1 MMTDQS
7 QTIKDVLSFYS
18 SPGVLTTPGKYAA
31 LFDALPSDIP
41 SLCGIVQGLF
51 LHLHWAQQYGV
62 TLSQER
68 KDEANLRT
76 VERQIARILEMDAS
90 PLSVKRPK
98 EKRVIGT
105 CRDFSTFLAA
115 ILRHKRIPAR
125 ARCGFG
131 AYFRPAHHEDHWM
144 CEYWRPDEARWVQ
157 ADAQLDRFQQAALK
171 TDFNTQD
178 MPPGRFL
185 IAGDAWQKCRRGEA
199 DPEAFGIFDMHGLW
213 FIAGNLVRD
222 LLSLNKIELLPW
234 DIWPV
239 MYGWGLDRPFAAA
252 DNARLDRMAD
262 VTLAGNAAF
271 AEVRAMCRDDR
282 LREPPGWPDGAF
294 GRPGV

>member
-1 MMTDQS
+1 MTPVDLPD
-7 QTIKDVLSFYS
+7 TTAFYS
-18 SPGVLTTPGKYAA
+18 TPGVLTAPGKYAA
-31 LFDALPSDIP
+31 LFDALPSDLP

-51 LHLHWAQQYGV
+51 LHLHWAPQYGV
-62 TLSQER
+62 PLSQER

-76 VERQIARILEMDAS
+76 VPRQIARILEMDAS
-90 PLSVKRPK
+90 PLSVKRVK
-98 EKRVIGT
+98 EKRLIGT

-115 ILRHKRIPAR
+115 ILRHKGIPAR

-131 AYFRPAHHEDHWM
+131 GYFNPGRFMDHWM
-144 CEYWRPDEARWVQ
+144 CEYWKQNEARWVQ
-157 ADAQLDRFQQAALK
+157 VDAQLDRFQRAALK
-171 TDFNTQD
+171 VDFDTQD

-199 DPEAFGIFDMHGLW
+199 DPEAFGIFDMHGIW

-222 LLSLNKIELLPW
+222 LLSLNKTELLPW

-239 MYGWGLDRPFAAA
+239 MLGWGPDAPFNAEQTAWLDRVAQ
-252 DNARLDRMAD
+252 

-271 AEVRAMCRDDR
+271 AEVRSLYQDER
-282 LREPPGWPDGAF
+282 LREPPGWPLGTF
-294 GRPGV
+294 GR